1 MNRLL
6 PFLFQDPKIEEEE
19 AIQFAEFGA
28 QVGAVEEKPDE
39 RSGSA
44 LVQHRSG
51 ELATAVL
58 QRAPFPYTHMGC
70 PSWMKMTSANGKQF
84 LKPKYSSIIIHV
96 HPILYVP

>member
-1 MNRLL
+1 VNRLL